1 MDIFSIIC
9 KLLHRKDKHTDN
21 DFTYFLLYI
30 NIKVSFLFNFSF
42 YLHKFLCRRNAY
54 YHIYLSFCLCT
65 LIVLHYSKFLQKI
78 TIFQLTIPLKKN
90 QMISLNFEVGVRNV
104 MLGHKWIVYDL
115 KGWSIL
121 IIFNPHFAFD
131 KILEK
136 KIRSP

>member
-78 TIFQLTIPLKKN
+78 TIFQLTIPWKKSDDLLKFW
-90 QMISLNFEVGVRNV
+90 SGVRNV

-131 KILEK
+131 KIFEK